1 MENISSIQLYADEFV
16 ESAGVIAF
24 HLPSQ
29 RICIV
34 YNSFKK
40 EYLLPKGRRN
50 CAESRA
56 NAALREVQEET
67 GYKCKLLPIAMT
79 TRAPP
84 ADEREF
90 TPDVPRFQD
99 NTSDPF
105 ALTIRDEGG
114 RRRKLIWW
122 YTAQVDSV
130 DLKEKQSDFD
140 KELEPVWMS
149 FNEVGE
155 KLSYLGDRELV
166 ERAIELVRRSIHL

>member
-1 MENISSIQLYADEFV
+1 MDNTSSTQLYADEFL
-16 ESAGVIAF
+16 ESAGAVVF
-24 HLPSQ
+24 HLLSH

-50 CAESRA
+50 CAEARA

-67 GYKCKLLPIAMT
+67 GYKCTLLPIAMT

-84 ADEREF
+84 ADEQEF

-99 NTSDPF
+99 STCDPF

-122 YTAQVDSV
+122 YIAQVDSV
-130 DLKEKQSDFD
+130 DFKEKQSHFD

-149 FNEVGE
+149 FDEVGE

-166 ERAIELVRRSIHL
+166 ERAIELVRRSIHM